1 MVRVSPCSLSTTM
14 ASNRLLVPTW
24 PFHATLHIRAEQ
36 SHRAQSCLSSTP
48 PRGRGRGQGGAPS
61 QASRGAQAAPSSCCS
76 LPRPFMSC
84 LKWCFLCAAISDP
97 PTYRCSPSTSCPPCF
112 LFHHNVYHHQIR
124 RVLLISFA
132 NCLSSCPQDMTSR
145 EWARSP
151 FLFDSAALAARTVPA
166 PGAYIRNMRHVISL
180 GLAALVALGT
190 RLPAA

>member
-1 MVRVSPCSLSTTM
+1 MGRV
-14 ASNRLLVPTW
+14 VPQ
-24 PFHATLHIRAEQ
+24 AKQAGVLRQ
-36 SHRAQSCLSSTP
+36 P
-48 PRGRGRGQGGAPS
+48 PAP
-61 QASRGAQAAPSSCCS
+61 AAPS
-76 LPRPFMSC
+76 LAPFMSC
-84 LKWCFLCAAISDP
+84 LKWCFLCAAVSDP

-166 PGAYIRNMRHVISL
+166 PGAYIRNMRRVISL